1 MAAQLD
7 ARLVMARI
15 AAMKQLRSMLPSD
28 AAVRGVVAAIAE
40 PFYAAAENHS
50 SSVDAQLLKALT
62 AAVHSVSSSATQ
74 PSSPLKA
81 RLVAL
86 TPPQPCVSVNAGADA
101 VARRRSQTPP
111 AAPFAVDAL
120 IVARA
125 GPYAGHPLAFRL
137 VFNAPY
143 LSSPPKIR
151 CRTYALSWLFT
162 GVALSD
168 RGDPVAMRRCG
179 VEFYKFLL
187 KKSSSPFELGTVLTA
202 LADALEPGA
211 HPFFAMSAAVHAGRL
226 GVIDKFASLGLAKL
240 LPSTAQTAFRADG
253 LRAALESGALPRG
266 ALPPALVAALLEAEQ
281 LRAAGSD
288 SSAKTPLRELCEP
301 LDAELFAVDL
311 FEESFAAALLADV
324 DAFEATGLPVS
335 RPNSMNKYGVV
346 VNDVGFEHLITTLQ
360 RFVLQPLASAL
371 YGGRAGGDPAADFDA
386 HHSFVVRYDAAGGDK
401 HLAPHT
407 DDSDVTFNCCL
418 GRRGFEGSGLV
429 FCGELGRPDHR
440 KHSHTFAHRIG
451 GCVVHLGSRRHGS
464 DTIVSGERCNL
475 IVWCR
480 SLAWRDSRRGAEA
493 WVGAS
498 PGQENT
504 ASDGSRAPR
513 GIFTRSVQSSPAF
526 VASTRVAFAPA
537 ETLSVLSVWARSTSW
552 TLDSLRFASWKT
564 TSQSAT

>member
-50 SSVDAQLLKALT
+50 SS
-62 AAVHSVSSSATQ
+62 
-74 PSSPLKA
+74 
-81 RLVAL
+81 
-86 TPPQPCVSVNAGADA
+86 
-101 VARRRSQTPP
+101 
-111 AAPFAVDAL
+111 
-120 IVARA
+120 
-125 GPYAGHPLAFRL
+125 
-137 VFNAPY
+137 
-143 LSSPPKIR
+143 IR

-162 GVALSD
+162 GVTLSD

-288 SSAKTPLRELCEP
+288 SSAASTLRELCEP

-451 GCVVHLGSRRHGS
+451 GGAEV
-464 DTIVSGERCNL
+464 DY
-475 IVWCR
+475 
-480 SLAWRDSRRGAEA
+480 GAEA
-493 WVGAS
+493 SPPDVVCVSYQHDRDSGRFRPYPDAAAEGAFRGRS
-498 PGQENT
+498 WCP
-504 ASDGSRAPR
+504 PR
-513 GIFTRSVQSSPAF
+513 GKEYPGFRDEEGDPVS
-526 VASTRVAFAPA
+526 
-537 ETLSVLSVWARSTSW
+537 
-552 TLDSLRFASWKT
+552 
-564 TSQSAT
+564 

>member
-40 PFYAAAENHS
+40 PFYAAEFCTDS
-50 SSVDAQLLKALT
+50 SSALLKTLT
-62 AAVHSVSSSATQ
+62 AAVADVEADATQ
-74 PSSPLKA
+74 PNSALHG

-86 TPPQPCVSVNAGADA
+86 TPPQPCASVNAGADA

-120 IVARA
+120 IVAHA
-125 GPYAGHPLAFRL
+125 GPYAGHPLTFRL
-137 VFNAPY
+137 VFNTPY

-226 GVIDKFASLGLAKL
+226 GVIDEFVGRGVAKL

-288 SSAKTPLRELCEP
+288 DDAASTLRELCEP

-346 VNDVGFEHLITTLQ
+346 VNDVGFEHL
-360 RFVLQPLASAL
+360 RC
-371 YGGRAGGDPAADFDA
+371 RA
-386 HHSFVVRYDAAGGDK
+386 
-401 HLAPHT
+401 
-407 DDSDVTFNCCL
+407 C
-418 GRRGFEGSGLV
+418 
-429 FCGELGRPDHR
+429 RPERTRTCPR
-440 KHSHTFAHRIG
+440 KQNPKTHK
-451 GCVVHLGSRRHGS
+451 
-464 DTIVSGERCNL
+464 
-475 IVWCR
+475 
-480 SLAWRDSRRGAEA
+480 
-493 WVGAS
+493 
-498 PGQENT
+498 
-504 ASDGSRAPR
+504 RAP
-513 GIFTRSVQSSPAF
+513 GSSG
-526 VASTRVAFAPA
+526 S
-537 ETLSVLSVWARSTSW
+537 S
-552 TLDSLRFASWKT
+552 
-564 TSQSAT
+564 

>member
-40 PFYAAAENHS
+40 PFYAAEFRTDS
-50 SSVDAQLLKALT
+50 SSALLKALT
-62 AAVHSVSSSATQ
+62 AAVADVEADATQ
-74 PSSPLKA
+74 PSSRLKA

-120 IVARA
+120 IVAHA

-288 SSAKTPLRELCEP
+288 DDAASRLRELCEP

-386 HHSFVVRYDAAGGDK
+386 HQVLDGIQVRILHQNFPVDALEHVVALHRQQQPRRERRVADASARRLGQEPAAAFLVDFVSAGRIPRRDGLLRHAGDRRPLAQALLALPQVRGPGIRR
-401 HLAPHT
+401 HNRRGLLFE
-407 DDSDVTFNCCL
+407 V
-418 GRRGFEGSGLV
+418 GRR
-429 FCGELGRPDHR
+429 
-440 KHSHTFAHRIG
+440 
-451 GCVVHLGSRRHGS
+451 
-464 DTIVSGERCNL
+464 
-475 IVWCR
+475 
-480 SLAWRDSRRGAEA
+480 LARRGAA
-493 WVGAS
+493 LYR
-498 PGQENT
+498 
-504 ASDGSRAPR
+504 D
-513 GIFTRSVQSSPAF
+513 
-526 VASTRVAFAPA
+526 
-537 ETLSVLSVWARSTSW
+537 
-552 TLDSLRFASWKT
+552 
-564 TSQSAT
+564 